1 MRGMRTRVRIRLQ
14 RLSCAAAMVA
24 ALALPGS
31 VLADDAD
38 KAAATLRTTVE
49 AAIEVLGDETLSAE
63 QRREQVEAL
72 VEDRFDFAVIAR
84 LVVARGWRR
93 FSATEREEFIAEFK
107 RHLSTTYG
115 RRLEAYDN
123 EKIEFGG
130 TRVESNG
137 DITCNTRIVGGHAGS
152 GVDIDYRMRLKQGE
166 PYVIDV
172 IIEGVSL
179 VQNFRAQ
186 IKELLQGSTPGELIE
201 KLRDK
206 NATEAGAGA

>member
-1 MRGMRTRVRIRLQ
+1 
-14 RLSCAAAMVA
+14 MVG

-31 VLADDAD
+31 VCADDASR
-38 KAAATLRTTVE
+38 AAATLRTTVE
-49 AAIEVLGDETLSAE
+49 AALDILDDEALSAE

-72 VEDRFDFAVIAR
+72 VEDRFDFVVIAR

-93 FSATEREEFIAEFK
+93 FSETEREEFIAEFK
-107 RHLSTTYG
+107 RHLSATYG
-115 RRLEAYDN
+115 RRLHAYDN
-123 EKIEFGG
+123 EKIEFGS

-137 DITCNTRIVGGHAGS
+137 DVTCNTRIVGGAAGS
-152 GVDIDYRMRLKQGE
+152 GVDIDYRMRSRQGE
-166 PYVIDV
+166 AYVIDV

-201 KLRDK
+201 KLRKK
-206 NATEAGAGA
+206 NASEAEAGA

>member
-1 MRGMRTRVRIRLQ
+1 MQWMRKRVRIRLQ

-24 ALALPGS
+24 LLALPGS
-31 VLADDAD
+31 PLASDESR
-38 KAAATLRTTVE
+38 AAATLRTTVE
-49 AAIEVLGDETLSAE
+49 AALEVLGDEALSAE
-63 QRREQVEAL
+63 QKREQVEAL
-72 VEDRFDFAVIAR
+72 VEDRFDFAIIAR

-93 FSATEREEFIAEFK
+93 FSETEREEFIAEFK

-123 EKIEFGG
+123 EKIEFGD

-137 DITCNTRIVGGHAGS
+137 DITCNTRIVGGAAGS
-152 GVDIDYRMRLKQGE
+152 GVDINYRMRSKQGE
-166 PYVIDV
+166 AYVIDV

-206 NATEAGAGA
+206 NASEAEAGA